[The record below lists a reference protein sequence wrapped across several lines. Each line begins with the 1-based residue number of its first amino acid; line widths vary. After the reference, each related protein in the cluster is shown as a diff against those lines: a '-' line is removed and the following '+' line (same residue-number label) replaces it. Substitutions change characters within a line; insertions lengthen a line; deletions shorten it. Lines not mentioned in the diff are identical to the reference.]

1 MTKKLIDSN
10 QILSQKIK
18 IKMIFLGEKV
28 EYLFQFE
35 IRSLKSWLVQINKIK
50 FYFVKLSINS
60 MLKNYF

>member
-35 IRSLKSWLVQINKIK
+35 IRSLKS
-50 FYFVKLSINS
+50 
-60 MLKNYF
+60 

>member
-18 IKMIFLGEKV
+18 IKLIFIGKKV

-35 IRSLKSWLVQINKIK
+35 IRSLKSWLVQINKTK
-50 FYFVKLSINS
+50 FYFVKLIINS
-60 MLKNYF
+60 MLKKYF